1 MNLDDLFSRLPDALN
16 ATNAAGVNATIQF
29 NTSTPRYVTVKD
41 GAAAVHEGTASDY
54 TVAVTMADAALVS
67 MLSGQLDGMTAFMT
81 GKLKIDGDLM
91 FAQRIVTLFDAS
103 KLRD

>member
-29 NTSTPRYVTVKD
+29 NTSTPRHVTVKD

-54 TVAVTMADAALVS
+54 AVAVTMADDDLVS

-81 GKLKIDGDLM
+81 GKLKSDGDRM